1 MKTITVNV
9 SEPVYRE
16 YQDYARRHDRK
27 AAELIREAMEDY
39 RKNTIIAARQQ
50 SLRQLQPTQA
60 GRVLQPLNAEDDLA
74 GEMIDL

>member
-16 YQDYARRHDRK
+16 FQDYARRNDRK

-39 RKNTIIAARQQ
+39 RKSTIGSGHQH
-50 SLRQLQPTQA
+50 SLRQIRPATA
-60 GRVLQPLNAEDDLA
+60 GRVLEPLSPGDDLV
-74 GEMIDL
+74 GEMVNL